1 MITEEVLRWC
11 VISKYELEKCKQ
23 MNRSLSTNKEYS
35 KKLQIDCVQG
45 KKNYVLAIHVFIK
58 LCL

>member
-1 MITEEVLRWC
+1 
-11 VISKYELEKCKQ
+11 

-45 KKNYVLAIHVFIK
+45 KKNDVLAIHDFINCAYNR
-58 LCL
+58 LCW